1 MTTLVSEYG
10 RSDQKGTVLGIYRSL
25 GALARALGPIAAS
38 IGKRMKFFKCKNG
51 TKIKIEFFFSKL
63 AFWSFGSSTT
73 YILGGLL
80 LLCPA
85 VMLQK
90 LQLVQL

>member
-38 IGKRMKFFKCKNG
+38 IGEM
-51 TKIKIEFFFSKL
+51 I
-63 AFWSFGSSTT
+63 
-73 YILGGLL
+73 
-80 LLCPA
+80 
-85 VMLQK
+85 V
-90 LQLVQL
+90 